1 MSHAANEKAV
11 YKQIAV
17 DIAAKVV
24 SGKYQPGQKIRGRSA
39 LASQYNVSPETVR
52 RAVFLLSQV
61 GVLEVRQGSGITILS
76 VENAEEFL
84 SMLTDAAMQG
94 DNVTQYYSTTQ
105 IIENIANE
113 FKDLCKL

>member
-1 MSHAANEKAV
+1 M
-11 YKQIAV
+11 
-17 DIAAKVV
+17 DD
-24 SGKYQPGQKIRGRSA
+24 KIIIDRMG
-39 LASQYNVSPETVR
+39 
-52 RAVFLLSQV
+52 
-61 GVLEVRQGSGITILS
+61 
-76 VENAEEFL
+76 AEEFL

>member
-1 MSHAANEKAV
+1 MENKSW
-11 YKQIAV
+11 
-17 DIAAKVV
+17 
-24 SGKYQPGQKIRGRSA
+24 
-39 LASQYNVSPETVR
+39 TVIDR
-52 RAVFLLSQV
+52 MD
-61 GVLEVRQGSGITILS
+61 
-76 VENAEEFL
+76 AEEFL